1 MTQWRQYELVD
12 RSWEPE
18 RYKYNVQI
26 HLLLAV
32 CIVGQDINLSLSQF

>member
-18 RYKYNVQI
+18 RYKYNEQV

-32 CIVGQDINLSLSQF
+32 YIVGQDINLSLSQF